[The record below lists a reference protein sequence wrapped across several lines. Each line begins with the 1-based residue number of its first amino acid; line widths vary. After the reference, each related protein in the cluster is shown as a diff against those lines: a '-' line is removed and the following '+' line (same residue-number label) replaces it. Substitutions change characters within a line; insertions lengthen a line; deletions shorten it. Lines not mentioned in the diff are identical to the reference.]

1 MPEMLGPNRAGLPS
15 AGVSRWRIDT
25 ENTSFKVTFKP
36 GVPGVGLR
44 VRGITGTFEATLDER
59 GHPDLAHPVEGDFE
73 VTVDDLSLGPPILDR
88 AVRGFLG
95 GDEAIAARGWM
106 GDVEPVGDDQY
117 RFALRLELRGVQD
130 QIDAIGRTELRP
142 DGTVQVRGTSEV
154 NPKRLG
160 IPLPRLL
167 PLTCKARWDLRILPD
182 ED

>member
-1 MPEMLGPNRAGLPS
+1 M
-15 AGVSRWRIDT
+15 SRWRIDT

-59 GHPDLAHPVEGDFE
+59 GHPDLEHPVEGEFE
-73 VTVDDLSLGPPILDR
+73 VTVDDLSLGPPLLDR

-106 GDVEPVGDDQY
+106 GDVVPVGDEQY
-117 RFALRLELRGVQD
+117 RFALRIELRGVQD
-130 QIDAIGRTELRP
+130 RIDAIGRTELQP
-142 DGTVQVRGTSEV
+142 DGTVQVSGTSEV

-160 IPLPRLL
+160 IPIPRLL
-167 PLTCKARWDLRILPD
+167 PLICKAHWDLRILPED
-182 ED
+182 ERAAPE